1 MGRLLASARI
11 NCLDMWSLIIGIH
24 EFALDECV
32 ASIGSWGWLRGLE
45 GSSQTCGLRSA
56 DHPFLE

>member
-1 MGRLLASARI
+1 MGRLLTSPRI
-11 NCLDMWSLIIGIH
+11 HCLDMRNLIIGIH
-24 EFALDECV
+24 EIAPDECV

-45 GSSQTCGLRSA
+45 GSSQICGLRSA